1 MGLFKNELIR
11 LWKTPGII
19 ITLII
24 ACFVTFGVLN
34 MTSKRMIPFG
44 LVSEYK
50 AAYKNI
56 NTVDPD
62 EALDLYSGFE
72 FDEMEFSAEAFLNKT
87 IKSELTELVSYEEY
101 LKGITDTAKRMTSV
115 SIFADKDSFT
125 YRNAI
130 KTADIYEKLKGKINI
145 EAGPSKGM
153 ELWSGNGFTGLIIM
167 LVMLMIINEMIIK
180 DRESGQMNLLFTMEK
195 GRGTHGFIKIM
206 VCFFSAFIVTFFVLL
221 TAFFSCGFIF
231 GTGDILRPV
240 QSVAGLKGCTMEVSV
255 LGYMLIYFLM
265 TALAASGISVLFFL
279 IASKFKTSVYVY
291 FSIAVVGGIEAVLY
305 YLIKENS
312 YLAFFREF
320 NLMSFL
326 DPGRYLSLY
335 GNVSLFGY
343 PVNRMIFVLC
353 SIMLIVF
360 AILPVAVKV
369 YSVQSTVTVRRKR
382 DRLSEGMLLKKG
394 RLQSVSVF
402 GHESY
407 KLFVCGGVLGVLTLF
422 VLYSVLNFTP
432 EREYF
437 ENESAVYYK
446 NYALA
451 FQGEITEDTLKAM
464 EKERKRYDDIR
475 DEMRKVLSGASPE
488 LAGSIATQ
496 YQDMLKP
503 EAGLDLLFSKLDV
516 LKENG
521 GYILYD
527 TGYRMLSFDRLAERK
542 ELTMAIT
549 ASLMLVLSLTF
560 LFAGDDSIH
569 IDRVTSVCIN
579 GRRRLYI
586 KKIVIGMTVSLI
598 IWCMNYLPY
607 IISVLNVYGCQGL
620 EYPAQSVST
629 LSGTIF
635 EKLNMTV
642 RGSMIV
648 LCFLKYMGL
657 VAELF
662 ILSAVSKKIRSIGGT
677 MVAGICLLAGPLMLM
692 YVLV

>member
-11 LWKTPGII
+11 LWKTPSII

-24 ACFVTFGVLN
+24 ACFVTFGVSN
-34 MTSKRMIPFG
+34 MTSKGMIPFG

-56 NTVDPD
+56 NTVDPY

-87 IKSELTELVSYEEY
+87 IKSELSELVSYEEY

-130 KTADIYEKLKGKINI
+130 KTADVYEKLKGKINI

-206 VCFFSAFIVTFFVLL
+206 VCFFSAFIVTFVVLL
-221 TAFFSCGFIF
+221 TACVSCSFIF
-231 GTGDILRPV
+231 GIGNILRPI
-240 QSVAGLKGCTMEVSV
+240 QSIVGLKGCTMEVSV
-255 LGYMLIYFLM
+255 LGYMLIYFLLM
-265 TALAASGISVLFFL
+265 ALAVAVISIIFFL

-291 FSIAVVGGIEAVLY
+291 FGIAAVAGIEAVLY

-320 NLMSFL
+320 NLLSFL
-326 DPGRYLSLY
+326 NPGRYLSLY
-335 GNVSLFGY
+335 GNISLLGY
-343 PVNRMIFVLC
+343 PVNRLIFVIC
-353 SIMLIVF
+353 SLALIVF
-360 AILPVAVKV
+360 ILLPLAVKI
-369 YSVQSTVTVRRKR
+369 YSVQPTITVQKKEDGIPLRI
-382 DRLSEGMLLKKG
+382 LKKG
-394 RLQSVSVF
+394 RLQSVSVW
-402 GHESY
+402 GHEFY
-407 KLFVCGGVLGVLTLF
+407 KLFICGGVLGVLTLF

-432 EREYF
+432 EREYY

-503 EAGLDLLFSKLDV
+503 EAGLELLFSKLDV

-542 ELTMAIT
+542 ELTMAIS

-598 IWCMNYLPY
+598 IWCMNFLPY
-607 IISVLNVYGCQGL
+607 IISVLNVYGSQGL

-629 LSGTIF
+629 LSGTVF

-642 RGSMIV
+642 RGSIIV

>member
-11 LWKTPGII
+11 LWKTPSII

-24 ACFVTFGVLN
+24 ACFVTFGVSN
-34 MTSKRMIPFG
+34 MTSKGMIPFG

-87 IKSELTELVSYEEY
+87 IKSELSELVSYEEY

-130 KTADIYEKLKGKINI
+130 KTADVYEKLKGKINI

-206 VCFFSAFIVTFFVLL
+206 VCFFSAFIVTFVVLL
-221 TAFFSCGFIF
+221 TACVSCSFIF
-231 GTGDILRPV
+231 GIGNVLRPI
-240 QSVAGLKGCTMEVSV
+240 QSIVGLKGCTMEVSV
-255 LGYMLIYFLM
+255 LGYMLIYFLLM
-265 TALAASGISVLFFL
+265 ALAAAVISIIFFL

-291 FSIAVVGGIEAVLY
+291 FGIATVAGIEAVLY

-320 NLMSFL
+320 NLLSFL
-326 DPGRYLSLY
+326 NPGRYLSLY
-335 GNVSLFGY
+335 GNVSLLGY
-343 PVNRMIFVLC
+343 PVNRLIFVIC
-353 SIMLIVF
+353 SLALIVF
-360 AILPVAVKV
+360 ILLPLAVKI
-369 YSVQSTVTVRRKR
+369 YSVQPTITVQKKEDGIPLRI
-382 DRLSEGMLLKKG
+382 LKKG
-394 RLQSVSVF
+394 RLQSVSVW
-402 GHESY
+402 GHEFY

-451 FQGEITEDTLKAM
+451 FQGEITEDTLKAI
-464 EKERKRYDDIR
+464 EKERKRYEDIR

-503 EAGLDLLFSKLDV
+503 EAGLDLLFSKLDG

-586 KKIVIGMTVSLI
+586 KKIVIGMMVALI

-629 LSGTIF
+629 LSGTVF

-642 RGSMIV
+642 RGSIIV
-648 LCFLKYMGL
+648 LCFLKYLGL
-657 VAELF
+657 AAELF

-692 YVLV
+692 YVLL

>member
-1 MGLFKNELIR
+1 
-11 LWKTPGII
+11 
-19 ITLII
+19 
-24 ACFVTFGVLN
+24 

-44 LVSEYK
+44 LVSD
-50 AAYKNI
+50 YKNAFDNMDI
-56 NTVDPD
+56 SAP
-62 EALDLYSGFE
+62 EAALDLYSE
-72 FDEMEFSAEAFLNKT
+72 YEYDDMEFSTEAFLYKT
-87 IKSELTELVSYEEY
+87 IKEELTELVSYEEY

-130 KTADIYEKLKGKINI
+130 KTADVYDKLKGKINI

-195 GRGTHGFIKIM
+195 GRGVHGFIKIM

-221 TAFFSCGFIF
+221 TACVSCSFIF
-231 GTGDILRPV
+231 GIGNILRPI
-240 QSVAGLKGCTMEVSV
+240 QSIVGLKGCTMEVSV
-255 LGYMLIYFLM
+255 LGYMLIYFLLM
-265 TALAASGISVLFFL
+265 ALAAAVISIIFFL

-291 FSIAVVGGIEAVLY
+291 FGITAVAGIEAVLY

-320 NLMSFL
+320 NLLSFL
-326 DPGRYLSLY
+326 NPGRYLSLY
-335 GNVSLFGY
+335 GNISLLGY
-343 PVNRMIFVLC
+343 PVNRLIFVIC
-353 SIMLIVF
+353 SLALIVF
-360 AILPVAVKV
+360 ILLPLAVKI
-369 YSVQSTVTVRRKR
+369 YSVQSTITVQKKEDGIPLR
-382 DRLSEGMLLKKG
+382 MLKKG

-503 EAGLDLLFSKLDV
+503 EAGLELLFSKLDV

-527 TGYRMLSFDRLAERK
+527 TGYRMLSFDRVAERK

-586 KKIVIGMTVSLI
+586 KKIVIGMMVSLI
-598 IWCMNYLPY
+598 IWCINFLPY
-607 IISVLNVYGCQGL
+607 MISVLNVYGCQGL

-677 MVAGICLLAGPLMLM
+677 MVAGICLLAGPLMLA
-692 YVLV
+692 YVLL

>member
-1 MGLFKNELIR
+1 MGLLKNELLR
-11 LWKTPGII
+11 LWKTPSII

-44 LVSEYK
+44 LVSD
-50 AAYKNI
+50 YKNAFDNMDI
-56 NTVDPD
+56 SAP
-62 EALDLYSGFE
+62 EAALDLYSE
-72 FDEMEFSAEAFLNKT
+72 YEYDDMEFSTEAFLYKT
-87 IKSELTELVSYEEY
+87 IKEELTELVSYEEY

-130 KTADIYEKLKGKINI
+130 KTADVYDKLKGKINI

-195 GRGTHGFIKIM
+195 GRGVHGFIKIM

-221 TAFFSCGFIF
+221 TACVSCSFIF
-231 GTGDILRPV
+231 GIGNILRPI
-240 QSVAGLKGCTMEVSV
+240 QSIVGLKGCTMEVSV
-255 LGYMLIYFLM
+255 LGYMLIYFLLM
-265 TALAASGISVLFFL
+265 ALAAAVISIIFFL

-291 FSIAVVGGIEAVLY
+291 FGITAVAGIEAVLY

-320 NLMSFL
+320 NLLSFL
-326 DPGRYLSLY
+326 NPGRYLSLY
-335 GNVSLFGY
+335 GNISLLGY
-343 PVNRMIFVLC
+343 PVNRLIFVIC
-353 SIMLIVF
+353 SLALIVF
-360 AILPVAVKV
+360 ILLPLAVKI
-369 YSVQSTVTVRRKR
+369 YSVQSTITVQKKEDGIPLR
-382 DRLSEGMLLKKG
+382 MLKKG

-402 GHESY
+402 GNESY

-503 EAGLDLLFSKLDV
+503 EAGLELLFSKLDV

-527 TGYRMLSFDRLAERK
+527 TGYRMLSFDRVAERK

-586 KKIVIGMTVSLI
+586 KKIVIGMMVSLI
-598 IWCMNYLPY
+598 IWCINFLPY
-607 IISVLNVYGCQGL
+607 MISVLNVYGCQGL

-692 YVLV
+692 YVLL

>member
-11 LWKTPGII
+11 LWKTPSII

-34 MTSKRMIPFG
+34 MTSKWMIPFG

-87 IKSELTELVSYEEY
+87 IKSELSELVSYEEY

-195 GRGTHGFIKIM
+195 GRGAHGFIKIM

-231 GTGDILRPV
+231 GIGDILRPV
-240 QSVAGLKGCTMEVSV
+240 QSIAGLKGCTMEVSV
-255 LGYMLIYFLM
+255 LGYMLIYFLLM
-265 TALAASGISVLFFL
+265 ALAAAVISIIFFL

-291 FSIAVVGGIEAVLY
+291 FGIAAVAGIEAVLY

-320 NLMSFL
+320 NLLSFL
-326 DPGRYLSLY
+326 NPGRYLSLY
-335 GNVSLFGY
+335 GNISLFGY
-343 PVNRMIFVLC
+343 PVNRLIFVIC
-353 SIMLIVF
+353 SLALIVF
-360 AILPVAVKV
+360 FLLPLAVKI
-369 YSVQSTVTVRRKR
+369 YSVQPTITVQKKEDGIPLRI
-382 DRLSEGMLLKKG
+382 LKKG
-394 RLQSVSVF
+394 RLQSVSVW
-402 GHESY
+402 GHEFY
-407 KLFVCGGVLGVLTLF
+407 KLFICGGVLGVLTLF

-503 EAGLDLLFSKLDV
+503 EAGLELLFSKLDV

-586 KKIVIGMTVSLI
+586 KKIVIGMTVALI

-629 LSGTIF
+629 LSGTVF

-642 RGSMIV
+642 RGSIIV

-692 YVLV
+692 YVLL